1 MTEPT
6 PTPPKPN
13 FDWNSLVQKLLIG
26 LVSLLAAPHVLPTP
40 TPDKPPIVVPKPPV
54 VVPPVVDHNPPDPSK
69 AATITIVDTQGN
81 KLTGLVASDQKF
93 IVDMSTGQIVLRCV
107 PANAPQPVPSKTPP
121 DQPTPVVEAP
131 PVPVEPGSQ
140 KFTVYI
146 VEDSSVVRTN
156 TTASILRDLTQRK
169 ALLDRGH
176 VVTTTTTNENQA
188 SSATY
193 AKQHNTPLPAMVLY
207 NNATHSF
214 VKSVPLATDLGLSTV
229 ISLGG

>member
-6 PTPPKPN
+6 TTPPDPKPG

-26 LVSLLAAPHVLPTP
+26 LVSLLAAPHVLPEP
-40 TPDKPPIVVPKPPV
+40 VKPPV
-54 VVPPVVDHNPPDPSK
+54 VITTPPVTNPPVVDNHNPPDIIK

-93 IVDMSTGQIVLRCV
+93 IIDMSTGQIVLRCV
-107 PANAPQPVPSKTPP
+107 QTSTPP
-121 DQPTPVVEAP
+121 TNTPPNQPTPVVDSP
-131 PVPVEPGSQ
+131 PPAVVPGSQ

-176 VVTTTTTNENQA
+176 LVTTTTTNENQA
-188 SSATY
+188 SAATY
-193 AKQHNTPLPAMVLY
+193 AKQQNTPLPAMVLFS
-207 NNATHSF
+207 NTTHSF

-229 ISLGG
+229 TALGG